1 MNDENEKY
9 SRKRRR
15 RTMYY
20 LIEVQDESMLI
31 VQNKKNLNNI
41 LINLFKKYTYK
52 GKQLIWL
59 KIIIYEIFDLGW
71 KKMMMKVVVVK
82 KMKKKMKKKMTNY
95 VIMMTDLDLYLQK
108 YI

>member
-9 SRKRRR
+9 SRKEERR

-41 LINLFKKYTYK
+41 SINLFKK
-52 GKQLIWL
+52 IH
-59 KIIIYEIFDLGW
+59 I
-71 KKMMMKVVVVK
+71 KV
-82 KMKKKMKKKMTNY
+82 NN
-95 VIMMTDLDLYLQK
+95 
-108 YI
+108 